1 MMTNLS
7 NRAFVPNAI
16 YYIMSEQQNSCPKCA
31 TRLDV
36 MENVIIENEMV
47 QINYC
52 ECCNQEILMVED
64 DVASWP
70 V

>member
-1 MMTNLS
+1 MRNP
-7 NRAFVPNAI
+7 V
-16 YYIMSEQQNSCPKCA
+16 YYIMNEQPNCCPSCA

-36 MENVIIENEMV
+36 METVLVENEEV

-52 ECCNQEILMVED
+52 GICDQEILMVED

>member
-1 MMTNLS
+1 MAILKT
-7 NRAFVPNAI
+7 RQYTFNAI
-16 YYIMSEQQNSCPKCA
+16 YYIMSEQPNCCPKCA

-36 MENVIIENEMV
+36 MENVIIENEIV

>member
-1 MMTNLS
+1 
-7 NRAFVPNAI
+7 
-16 YYIMSEQQNSCPKCA
+16 MSEQQNSCPKCA

-36 MENVIIENEMV
+36 MENVIIENEIV
-47 QINYC
+47 QINYY

>member
-1 MMTNLS
+1 
-7 NRAFVPNAI
+7 
-16 YYIMSEQQNSCPKCA
+16 MSEQPNCCPKCA

-36 MENVIIENEMV
+36 MENVIIENEIV
-47 QINYC
+47 QINYY

>member
-1 MMTNLS
+1 MTNLS
-7 NRAFVPNAI
+7 KRAFVPNAS
-16 YYIMSEQQNSCPKCA
+16 YYIMSEQPNCCPKCA

-36 MENVIIENEMV
+36 MENVIIENEIV

-52 ECCNQEILMVED
+52 ESCNQEILMVED
-64 DVASWP
+64 DVVSWP